1 MHACLAHQEVWLRRI
16 WLRGGHADGLGAE
29 RQEVHGTGVEDGQGP
44 QQRELPG
51 GQGRYLYITS
61 AICSALTKSCC
72 L

>member
-51 GQGRYLYITS
+51 GEER
-61 AICSALTKSCC
+61 
-72 L
+72 